1 MTKDSSSINLLAE
14 ITKELNE
21 SNEEQNAIMTELI
34 RRINEK
40 KLRENTQNNNV
51 FFVKNPI
58 N

>member
-21 SNEEQNAIMTELI
+21 SNEEQNTIITELI

-40 KLRENTQNNNV
+40 KLRENTENNNV